1 MERLKRD
8 IDKQEL
14 KNTILE
20 RGNIG
25 LIKGKFFCVW
35 REIENRQLKEQ
46 VGEKAIEI
54 QRKEAEASVR
64 GEIANKTEEQL
75 RREILEFKKVDNP
88 FNTTM
93 GAMNMTAMMGNTP
106 FENSVL
112 GSSGVST

>member
-25 LIKGKFFCVW
+25 LIK
-35 REIENRQLKEQ
+35 ENRQLKEQ